1 MLFTLIKKD
10 IIIAKSYS
18 LCVVAV
24 AVGLPLL
31 FAWRQPDMGG
41 LYALLSAVLIS
52 SVAFNLA
59 VSEKENKYPR
69 ATALLASTPYMRT
82 KIVGA
87 KYSLYILIYLICCA
101 SFFIESQFIPAISV
115 DSFPMAAAVV
125 FLVQA
130 VGMGIILPIQ
140 YKFGYDKT
148 KLLGFLLFLAPIIIT
163 AAEQTTLP
171 ADIANRFDWFP
182 AAAAPAAYI
191 IGIAV
196 WALSLGISKKIF
208 DKKDLL

>member
-59 VSEKENKYPR
+59 VSEKENK
-69 ATALLASTPYMRT
+69 
-82 KIVGA
+82 
-87 KYSLYILIYLICCA
+87 
-101 SFFIESQFIPAISV
+101 
-115 DSFPMAAAVV
+115 
-125 FLVQA
+125 
-130 VGMGIILPIQ
+130 
-140 YKFGYDKT
+140 
-148 KLLGFLLFLAPIIIT
+148 
-163 AAEQTTLP
+163 
-171 ADIANRFDWFP
+171 
-182 AAAAPAAYI
+182 
-191 IGIAV
+191 
-196 WALSLGISKKIF
+196 
-208 DKKDLL
+208 